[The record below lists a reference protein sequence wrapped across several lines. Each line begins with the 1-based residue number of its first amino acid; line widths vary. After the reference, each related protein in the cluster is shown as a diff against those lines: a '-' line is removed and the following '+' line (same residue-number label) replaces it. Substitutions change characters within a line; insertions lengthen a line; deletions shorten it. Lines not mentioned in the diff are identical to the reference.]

1 MSPPLSKRLRAV
13 SLALWLITNCVASQ
27 SISRQQERLMPA
39 ILNGTDKLPGNS
51 PFRHCKDSNFSD
63 DLYDL
68 MWVTLIPDPPEMDN
82 RVQVMLNGTMK
93 QDIAAGATINVIANL
108 TDYLPPEN
116 DTWNFCT
123 LFTVEG
129 EAETKCPPDKGET
142 LLTFATEVTWLTPEA
157 NYTVKADARTKDGTR
172 IVCLEGDFEI
182 VHGGFP

>member
-1 MSPPLSKRLRAV
+1 MALVWHAIAFLCFHVNVFSDATSSTEQTALQSPWS
-13 SLALWLITNCVASQ
+13 
-27 SISRQQERLMPA
+27 SRPGP
-39 ILNGTDKLPGNS
+39 IPGNS
-51 PFRHCKDSNFSD
+51 PFHHCKDSDYID

-93 QDIAAGATINVIANL
+93 QNIAAGATINVIANL
-108 TDYLPPEN
+108 TDYLPPDN
-116 DTWNFCT
+116 DTWKFCT

-157 NYTVKADARTKDGTR
+157 NYTVKADARTKDGER